1 MAAGSIHMYQSVL
14 PQYVSRMKWGI
25 LIMQEIAGLQDTPS
39 ICLKKLRYYFTETN
53 KDKVTVT
60 EKSDYK
66 PREVRPIGKFGRLND
81 MTSLKNE
88 ALAIAMKEFA
98 TEKQLAEDIFVAY

>member
-1 MAAGSIHMYQSVL
+1 MAISYQIRKGESDNMNYQEEILL
-14 PQYVSRMKWGI
+14 PAYEDTYIKSFI
-25 LIMQEIAGLQDTPS
+25 LFGDES
-39 ICLKKLRYYFTETN
+39 LRYYFTETN

-81 MTSLKNE
+81 MTLLKNE

>member
-1 MAAGSIHMYQSVL
+1 M
-14 PQYVSRMKWGI
+14 
-25 LIMQEIAGLQDTPS
+25 
-39 ICLKKLRYYFTETN
+39 
-53 KDKVTVT
+53 TVT

>member
-1 MAAGSIHMYQSVL
+1 MFGDES
-14 PQYVSRMKWGI
+14 
-25 LIMQEIAGLQDTPS
+25 
-39 ICLKKLRYYFTETN
+39 LRYYFTETN

-60 EKSDYK
+60 EKCDYK